1 MASCACILMI
11 ASAMR
16 LAPGTRWSF
25 RSLPP
30 RSCCS
35 ATPPLSSPTYLITQN
50 KTVSVV
56 TVSYYLVDFTD
67 VGRRIGVHCQTTI
80 SVGEGPQ
87 LVLAGV
93 M

>member
-1 MASCACILMI
+1 
-11 ASAMR
+11 MR

-25 RSLPP
+25 RSFSP

-56 TVSYYLVDFTD
+56 TNSYYLVDFTAGSAD
-67 VGRRIGVHCQTTI
+67 ASECTVKPRF
-80 SVGEGPQ
+80 P
-87 LVLAGV
+87 LVKDRNWFWLV
-93 M
+93 